1 MKSIFDIIKDG
12 FFIPL
17 TISNKKFYEA
27 MILELFSLTNELKEN
42 NNRVLVEEYLT
53 NFLDEHPYIK
63 FESNI
68 EEENFKPNSERA
80 KETINY
86 LINTGWI
93 FEEQMGNN
101 VIAIQFEDYA
111 HKIINT
117 LIELKEER
125 EVKYDQYLKIMETH
139 INNHKKG
146 RFSDFEIISTQSEL
160 LINMLRSLNSNI
172 QRYYNNAIKNKDKE
186 ELSRIVKIFLEYKHE
201 YFDKTYYKYKTEESS
216 KKSFRRISEEI
227 QELRNNNYSLYI
239 TDIMKEYEID
249 NIEADKLLNE
259 TVDKILS
266 NIKEIR
272 YLDERIDRRN
282 QQYTVTTINK
292 INYLINRSG
301 DIKGLLNNIIDL
313 TVNHDINE
321 YSYINLFSV
330 KHYSYDKI
338 SKPRQIVTRE
348 EVYEE
353 IIYEE
358 ISDDYKKEQLKLHH
372 YNLKYSFENINEF
385 VLGKLKNKEYLTG
398 YDFELSNEEN
408 FIKLIMVIMYHTVK
422 DASYSFESLD
432 EVITNNNYEFKN
444 FIIRR
449 KDNVK

>member
-1 MKSIFDIIKDG
+1 
-12 FFIPL
+12 
-17 TISNKKFYEA
+17 
-27 MILELFSLTNELKEN
+27 
-42 NNRVLVEEYLT
+42 
-53 NFLDEHPYIK
+53 
-63 FESNI
+63 
-68 EEENFKPNSERA
+68 
-80 KETINY
+80 
-86 LINTGWI
+86 
-93 FEEQMGNN
+93 
-101 VIAIQFEDYA
+101 
-111 HKIINT
+111 
-117 LIELKEER
+117 
-125 EVKYDQYLKIMETH
+125 
-139 INNHKKG
+139 
-146 RFSDFEIISTQSEL
+146 
-160 LINMLRSLNSNI
+160 
-172 QRYYNNAIKNKDKE
+172 
-186 ELSRIVKIFLEYKHE
+186 
-201 YFDKTYYKYKTEESS
+201 
-216 KKSFRRISEEI
+216 
-227 QELRNNNYSLYI
+227 
-239 TDIMKEYEID
+239 MKEYEID